1 MCIISSYKEG
11 RNMPLANKKYYTIN
25 DIYELPEGKRA
36 ELIEGDIFY
45 MAAPSR
51 KHQDIVSFFTK
62 AIGNYIDKKEGN
74 CRVYPAPFAVFLKT
88 EEDDTEYNNYVEP
101 DVSVICTPDRLNDK
115 GCSGAPDW
123 IIEIVSP
130 ASRKMDYYL
139 KLTLYQ
145 MNGVREYWIVDP
157 DRKIVIVYDFEHM
170 NPAALYRLTDTI
182 KVGIYDSLEID
193 LNSIRLD

>member
-1 MCIISSYKEG
+1 
-11 RNMPLANKKYYTIN
+11 MPLASKKYYTIH
-25 DIYELPEGKRA
+25 DIYELPEGERA

-62 AIGNYIDKKEGN
+62 IIGNYIDEKEGD

-88 EEDDTEYNNYVEP
+88 EEEDSEYTNYVEP
-101 DVSVICTPDRLNDK
+101 DISVICDSKRLDDK
-115 GCSGAPDW
+115 GCKGAPDW

-157 DRKIVIVYDFEHM
+157 ERKIVIVYDFEHM
-170 NPAALYRLTDTI
+170 SPAGLYRLTDKI
-182 KVGIYDSLEID
+182 NVGIYDSLEID
-193 LNSIRLD
+193 LSSMRLD